1 MKLFKMKK
9 PKDPR
14 ITPAEAGKAMAAY
27 ATNYRSFVDDFA
39 KHGKVNELEAWG
51 LNIFCVAFGI
61 KLATRGRLS
70 PNGEHE
76 LFETLHRTIY
86 QIAIRVFT
94 LDDDGYETFLRWMRR
109 KFEEYDPH
117 AQRYFFQADKNEFDF
132 GSVIAKNLLGREKDV
147 HTSLLVFHPAILRIL
162 STVKAFNT
170 FQLIG

>member
-1 MKLFKMKK
+1 MKLFSMKK
-9 PKDPR
+9 PKELR
-14 ITPAEAGKAMAAY
+14 ITPAGAGKAMAAY
-27 ATNYRSFVDDFA
+27 ATNYRGFVDDFA

-94 LDDDGYETFLRWMRR
+94 LDNDGYEAFLQWIKG
-109 KFEEYDPH
+109 KFKEYESH
-117 AQRYFFQADKNEFDF
+117 AQRYFFQADKNELDF
-132 GSVIAKNLLGREKDV
+132 GSVIAKNLLNREKDV
-147 HTSLLVFHPAILRIL
+147 HTSLLVFHPAILRIEN
-162 STVKAFNT
+162 TVKTFNN
-170 FQLIG
+170 FHLIG